1 MSSLSELN
9 QLMTYGRIIILQI
22 SSDARTYD
30 CPALNDIANKHSVM
44 LHYVCFSQSRKI
56 FLEKAGLNVKD
67 ESLIHIIDKSVKASR
82 SFDYDSSTFNI
93 F

>member
-22 SSDARTYD
+22 SSDAKTYN
-30 CPALNDIANKHSVM
+30 CPALNEISSQDSV
-44 LHYVCFSQSRKI
+44 LLQYVCFSQSRKI

-67 ESLIHIIDKSVKASR
+67 ESLVHIIDKSLKSSR
-82 SFDYDSSTFNI
+82 SLNYDS
-93 F
+93 